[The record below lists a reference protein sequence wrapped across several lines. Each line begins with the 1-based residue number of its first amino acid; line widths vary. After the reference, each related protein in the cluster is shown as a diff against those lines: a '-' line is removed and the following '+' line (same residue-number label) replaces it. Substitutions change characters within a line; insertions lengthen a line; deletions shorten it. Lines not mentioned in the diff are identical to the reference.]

1 MGRNSSYHL
10 AQIETD
16 MDIPNESQRQQP
28 EPEADRSLYR
38 SADLVMEVKGYRL
51 EVPSGQRSG
60 VLVGQIRSPRGRV
73 VSNFSPKGKN
83 VDELKTQFVDYVD
96 ELLSKIETKFRDDLA
111 HEKIQG
117 KIALR
122 IDPNLHCDLKI
133 ESTFKDTTLNSY
145 IEEIAAQRIPFDR
158 PSPTLEEPEASG
170 FELAESS
177 LFAPIPQN
185 KIDVATP
192 QSNISR
198 KLRQSPLAWTRM
210 MSSLVVLAKKDE
222 SSDIVTFPEAL
233 GQLINTLGTGIDQ
246 LSPYLDINPGDEAS
260 LLEAVGNMLLEASK
274 ALK

>member
-10 AQIETD
+10 TQIETD
-16 MDIPNESQRQQP
+16 MNIPNESQP
-28 EPEADRSLYR
+28 LEPEIDRSVYR
-38 SADLVMEVKGYRL
+38 STDSVMEMKGYRL

-60 VLVGQIRSPRGRV
+60 VLVGQIRSPSGRL
-73 VSNFSPKGKN
+73 VSSFSPKGN
-83 VDELKTQFVDYVD
+83 TLDELRTQFASYVD
-96 ELLSKIETKFRDDLA
+96 DLLSRIEAKFRDDLA

-122 IDPNLHCDLKI
+122 IDPKLHCDLKI

-158 PSPTLEEPEASG
+158 PSPTLGGHEAS
-170 FELAESS
+170 ESDLVES
-177 LFAPIPQN
+177 TPEPRSQP
-185 KIDVATP
+185 KTDVATP
-192 QSNISR
+192 QSDISR

-210 MSSLVVLAKKDE
+210 MSSLVVFAKKDE

-233 GQLINTLGTGIDQ
+233 GQLINTLGSGIDQ
-246 LSPYLDINPGDEAS
+246 LSPYLDIKQGDEAS
-260 LLEAVGNMLLEASK
+260 LLEAVGKMLLEASD